1 MKKKKISP
9 IVIYAA
15 AVIVLYVIIYIF
27 PSVTGFL
34 KPTYIARYGEL
45 KTYDETTG
53 YIVRNEQVYFSS
65 KSGSITRL
73 VKQGELIRKGTRV
86 MKVSGGSS
94 DTSSVGSSYKNI
106 TENVKGSQ
114 RVNTS
119 SYTTKSEGVLSFYA
133 DGYESQLTPSNM
145 EKKSSDFY
153 RSIRETNVINIKRS
167 STNKKEPVF
176 KIADRAKWYIVCF
189 VDKSHGSRY
198 KEDASLRVKIGSTT
212 IYGTVKSKKTDGSE
226 VRLIIETNYYYK
238 NFARYRTQDVQLITS
253 DSMGIIIENSS
264 IVTKNGQKGV
274 YVRQKTG
281 SYKFTPINIIDTDG
295 EKSTVSSGMY
305 TDSDGNSVS
314 TVKTYDV
321 IERRP

>member
-1 MKKKKISP
+1 MKKKRISP
-9 IVIYAA
+9 VVIYIA

-53 YIVRNEQVYFSS
+53 YIVRNEQVYFTG
-65 KSGSITRL
+65 KSGNIDRL
-73 VKQGELIRKGTRV
+73 VKEGKLIRKGTRV
-86 MKVSGGSS
+86 MKVSGSGSGSS
-94 DTSSVGSSYKNI
+94 SGSSYRNI
-106 TENVKGSQ
+106 TENVSGKQ
-114 RVNTS
+114 RVDTS
-119 SYTTKSEGVLSFYA
+119 DYVTTSEGVLTFYA
-133 DGYESQLTPSNM
+133 DGYESELTPANM

-153 RSIRETNVINIKRS
+153 RSLKESHVINIKRGS
-167 STNKKEPVF
+167 ANKNEPVF

-189 VDKSHGSRY
+189 VDKSHSSRY
-198 KEDASLRVKIGSTT
+198 KEGASLRVKLGSTT
-212 IYGTVKSKKTDGSE
+212 IYGTVSSKKTDGDE
-226 VRLIIETNYYYK
+226 IRLIIKTNYYYK
-238 NFARYRTQDVQLITS
+238 NFARHRAQDVQIITS
-253 DSMGIIIENSS
+253 DSMGILIENSS

-281 SYKFTPINIIDTDG
+281 SYKFTPINVIDTDG
-295 EKSTVSSGMY
+295 TKSTVSSGMY
-305 TDSDGNSVS
+305 TDSKGYPVN